1 MGSQIGSGDRGGD
14 FAGFSYRRWRGR
26 WGVKRGGE
34 SEVEISLGLAIG
46 NGWGDGE
53 SGMDISLR
61 VRWGGGKLNTD
72 WLVLAVKVNAKLK
85 LFIKYNMKS

>member
-1 MGSQIGSGDRGGD
+1 M
-14 FAGFSYRRWRGR
+14 
-26 WGVKRGGE
+26 
-34 SEVEISLGLAIG
+34 EISLGLAIG

-61 VRWGGGKLNTD
+61 VRWGGGKLKAD